1 MKSER
6 EYGPYTIYHISY
18 MVVEWLIHGGRSTQS
33 ESDESEYGAVSG
45 QSEYL
50 TKATSEKVA
59 LRGEN
64 EFDT

>member
-1 MKSER
+1 
-6 EYGPYTIYHISY
+6 

>member
-1 MKSER
+1 MRYKSKVK
-6 EYGPYTIYHISY
+6 GS
-18 MVVEWLIHGGRSTQS
+18 MVVEWLVHGGRSTQS
-33 ESDESEYGAVSG
+33 ESDECEYGAVSG

-50 TKATSEKVA
+50 TKATSEVA

>member
-1 MKSER
+1 MK
-6 EYGPYTIYHISY
+6 GN
-18 MVVEWLIHGGRSTQS
+18 MVVEWLVHGGRS
-33 ESDESEYGAVSG
+33 ESDESEYGAVLG

-50 TKATSEKVA
+50 TKATSEVA